1 MVADSDTNPGP
12 CQRSLASRASWSVPR
27 QPCQNAA
34 VIDHVSLQVTDVA
47 ASQAFYQAV
56 LAPLGLQAAYTDGE
70 AVGFADSERAPFWI
84 GPASDSS
91 RPREL
96 HIAFT
101 AADRTAVHGFHAAAL
116 GISAEILHAPRIFPE
131 YHANY
136 FGCFV
141 RDPDGHSIEAVCH
154 LHVPGAE

>member
-1 MVADSDTNPGP
+1 
-12 CQRSLASRASWSVPR
+12 
-27 QPCQNAA
+27 

-47 ASQAFYQAV
+47 RSQSFYRAL
-56 LAPLGLQAAYTDGE
+56 LAPLGLEAAYTDGE
-70 AVGFADSERAPFWI
+70 AVGFSDSERAPFWI
-84 GPASDSS
+84 GPAVDSS

-101 AADRTAVHGFHAAAL
+101 AADRTAVQSFHAAAL
-116 GISAEILHAPRIFPE
+116 SIDAEILHAPRIFPE

-141 RDPDGHSIEAVCH
+141 RDPDGHNIEAVCH
-154 LHVPGAE
+154 LPVPGQEPV